1 MDIQSLQL
9 GLQEDLKKQTISSSV
24 LLGNFRLLSDK
35 PRLTGAY
42 QDPLYFPLYY
52 HLGKRVG
59 AKSLIGWNFN
69 LGLYSGCFLK
79 GNNTVENMFVFH
91 ENTEKFY
98 SSRMGV
104 SNIKNNYRKKFDI
117 CEGTIEEAQEGL
129 SKDSW
134 DIAIVNGE
142 VSSEDQIAR
151 LDILWEHIKLD
162 GLIVVD
168 YIGSNCGFD
177 DFCHI
182 KNRVP
187 IIFNTRYGIGIIQK

>member
-1 MDIQSLQL
+1 MDIQILQL
-9 GLQEDLKKQTISSSV
+9 ELQKDLEKQTISSKA
-24 LLGNFRLLSDK
+24 LLGTFRLLTDK
-35 PRLTGAY
+35 SRLTGAY

-52 HLGKRVG
+52 HLGKRID
-59 AKSLIGWNFN
+59 AKNLIEWNFN
-69 LGLYSGCFLK
+69 LGLYGGCFLK
-79 GNNTVENMFVFH
+79 GNNTVENIFAFH
-91 ENTEKFY
+91 EKTDEFY

-104 SNIKNNYRKKFDI
+104 SNIKNHYHKKFEI

-142 VSSEDQIAR
+142 VSYKKQISR
-151 LDILWEHIKLD
+151 LNVLWEHLKLD

-168 YIGSNCGFD
+168 YIYSNHGFEY
-177 DFCHI
+177 FCHTR
-182 KNRVP
+182 NRVP